1 MSGQDG
7 LVAGLQ
13 GPGDDV
19 DSGGMRDVV
28 EVVLSWGDGGSRTVL
43 GVTQV
48 LPGGRLALGE
58 SGEILVPAQVLGT
71 DRAEVVCFEA
81 GRATAIV
88 PPESRLR
95 LRVDGWDRDDVSVD
109 IEPGHVV
116 ELIAGRFVVRL
127 ALVRAEP
134 RLAGA
139 PLEGLRGSGAG
150 FIAGSATLHLAA
162 FLAIAF
168 FAPALGATEE
178 NPYDADRL
186 ALMQRL
192 LDAHA
197 EPETDRQDTGLAAQN
212 GGQANS
218 GQPAHGAEGTMGRPA
233 ARDNGRW
240 AARGDARPEE
250 ATLPRE
256 RVLSQAAQF
265 GMIGLLASLPSSD
278 PDVPIV
284 PWGSTLRGADDQSA
298 VGHLYGDTIGDA
310 PGHGLGLSGLDEGGG
325 GHADAIGLNNF
336 GPLGHTGTCLG
347 PGPCDGIGVGRGHPG
362 GQHVSHFKPPRYGE
376 PICNGHLP
384 AEVIRR
390 IVRQNDGR
398 YRFCYETG
406 LRNNPNLQG
415 RVTVRFVIDRGGSV
429 ALASDAGSD
438 IPDEDVR
445 RCVVSSF
452 TNLSFP
458 APDSGLVTV
467 VYPIVFSPQ

>member
-1 MSGQDG
+1 MGGQDG
-7 LVAGLQ
+7 SHAGLQ
-13 GPGDDV
+13 GPGDEIE
-19 DSGGMRDVV
+19 SGIRDVV
-28 EVVLSWGDGGSRTVL
+28 QVVLSWGDARSRTVL
-43 GVTQV
+43 GVTHV
-48 LPGGRLALGE
+48 PPGGRLALGE
-58 SGEILVPAQVLGT
+58 AGEVLVPAQVLGT
-71 DRAEVVCFEA
+71 ERAEVVSFEA
-81 GRATAIV
+81 GLAIALV
-88 PPESRLR
+88 PADSRLR
-95 LRVDGWDRDDVSVD
+95 LRVDGWERDDDSVE

-116 ELIAGRFVVRL
+116 ELFAGCFVVRL
-127 ALVRAEP
+127 ARVRAEP
-134 RLAGA
+134 RFARV

-150 FIAGSATLHLAA
+150 FIAGSAVAHLAA
-162 FLAIAF
+162 FLAVAF

-197 EPETDRQDTGLAAQN
+197 EPETDRQDTGRAAQN

-250 ATLPRE
+250 ATLARE
-256 RVLSQAAQF
+256 RVLADAAQF
-265 GMIGLLASLPSSD
+265 GILGMLASLPASD
-278 PDVPIV
+278 PNAPVV
-284 PWGSTLRGADDQSA
+284 PWGTTLRGADDQSA

-310 PGHGLGLSGLDEGGG
+310 WGHGVGLSGLEDGGG
-325 GHADAIGLNNF
+325 GDANGIGLGNF

-347 PGPCDGIGVGRGHPG
+347 PGPCDGIGVGRGHVGTP
-362 GQHVSHFKPPRYGE
+362 HVSHFKPVRYE
-376 PICNGHLP
+376 DPKCNGHLP

-390 IVRQNDGR
+390 IVRQNEGR
-398 YRFCYETG
+398 YRFCYQNG
-406 LRNNPNLQG
+406 LRSNPNLQG
-415 RVTVRFVIDRGGSV
+415 RVTVRFVIDRGGAV
-429 ALASDAGSD
+429 ALSADAGSD
-438 IPDEDVR
+438 IPDEEVR

-467 VYPIVFSPQ
+467 VYPIVFNPQ